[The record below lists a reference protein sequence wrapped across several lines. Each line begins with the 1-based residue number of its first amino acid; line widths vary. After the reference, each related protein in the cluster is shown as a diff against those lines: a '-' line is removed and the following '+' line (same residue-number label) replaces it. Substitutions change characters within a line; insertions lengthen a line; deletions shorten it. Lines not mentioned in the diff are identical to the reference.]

1 MTMYDG
7 TYRMLYD
14 VKSYAEFALKCA
26 MIGIQLPSNVN
37 EKYFIHCH
45 IDDVKWKI
53 FLFCLIRNM
62 KLPNF

>member
-26 MIGIQLPSNVN
+26 MIGI
-37 EKYFIHCH
+37 
-45 IDDVKWKI
+45 
-53 FLFCLIRNM
+53 
-62 KLPNF
+62 